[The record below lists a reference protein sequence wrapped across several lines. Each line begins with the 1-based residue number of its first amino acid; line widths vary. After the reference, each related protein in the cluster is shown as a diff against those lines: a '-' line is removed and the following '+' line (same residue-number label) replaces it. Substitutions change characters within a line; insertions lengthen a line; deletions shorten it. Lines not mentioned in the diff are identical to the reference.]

1 MPTPKKPKRRTVTKT
16 TTGKNDLFE
25 PTVTTKKVVK
35 KRKNKPTVTK
45 TKTKSSTRASSGVT
59 KQKTKTVGGK
69 TVKSKTTRNYEG
81 RPMSKKKMKAMKRKY
96 KSSYA
101 KQYVDMGPERPKKRK
116 EGSVSK
122 PNIKGTTS
130 VTKQRRAPIGTGVKT
145 KTVSKGMG
153 GNYTVSKTRRKGDG
167 TTVQRTKAVGPKR
180 GQRVMT
186 RRTRQVNRM
195 R

>member
-16 TTGKNDLFE
+16 TTGKNDLFN

-81 RPMSKKKMKAMKRKY
+81 FPGMSKKDMRQKKRKY
-96 KSSYA
+96 KSRYA
-101 KQYVDMGPERPKKRK
+101 REHVDVGPTRPAKRK
-116 EGSVSK
+116 QGSVS
-122 PNIKGTTS
+122 PS
-130 VTKQRRAPIGTGVKT
+130 IG
-145 KTVSKGMG
+145 S
-153 GNYTVSKTRRKGDG
+153 
-167 TTVQRTKAVGPKR
+167 
-180 GQRVMT
+180 
-186 RRTRQVNRM
+186 
-195 R
+195 